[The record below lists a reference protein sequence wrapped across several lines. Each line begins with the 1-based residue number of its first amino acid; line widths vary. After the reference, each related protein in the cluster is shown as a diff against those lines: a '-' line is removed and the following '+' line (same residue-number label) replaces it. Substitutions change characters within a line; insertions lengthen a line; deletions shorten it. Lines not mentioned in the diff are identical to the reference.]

1 MSRTVIVG
9 ITGQTGAGKSTL
21 AKILSKSG
29 IPIIDADIEAKEVL
43 KKDKSLIP
51 LLKKEFG
58 SDITNSNG
66 ILNRKL
72 LASRAFTSDQNTK
85 KLNDIMFPSILSEIK
100 NKIEFLKKSK
110 VNIIAIDAPLLF
122 ESGLNNICN
131 IIISVTAG
139 YATRLDRI
147 IKRDNITI
155 DLARKRI
162 SVQKS
167 EKYYKDRSDV
177 ILNGELSLDEFK
189 HEAEKIVYQ
198 IRKKAYSE

>member
-1 MSRTVIVG
+1 MSKTVIVG

-21 AKILSKSG
+21 AKILSKSD

-51 LLKKEFG
+51 LLKQEFG

-66 ILNRKL
+66 ILDRKL
-72 LASRAFTSDQNTK
+72 LASRAFASDENTK
-85 KLNDIMFPSILSEIK
+85 KLNNIMLPSIISDIK
-100 NKIEFLKKSK
+100 NKIELFRKSK
-110 VNIIAIDAPLLF
+110 ENIIAIDAPLLF
-122 ESGLNNICN
+122 ESGLDEVCN

-155 DLARKRI
+155 DLAKKRI
-162 SVQKS
+162 NAQKS
-167 EKYYKDRSDV
+167 EKYYKDKSDI
-177 ILNGELSLDEFK
+177 ILNGELSLDRFE
-189 HEAEKIVYQ
+189 HEAEKIIYQ

>member
-9 ITGQTGAGKSTL
+9 VTGQTGAGKSTL

>member
-1 MSRTVIVG
+1 MSKTVIVG

-21 AKILSKSG
+21 AKILSKSD

-51 LLKKEFG
+51 LLKQEFG

-66 ILNRKL
+66 ILDRKL
-72 LASRAFTSDQNTK
+72 LASRAFASDENTK
-85 KLNDIMFPSILSEIK
+85 KLNNIMLPSIISDIK
-100 NKIEFLKKSK
+100 NKIELFRKSK
-110 VNIIAIDAPLLF
+110 ENIIAIDAPLLF
-122 ESGLNNICN
+122 ESGLDEVCN

-139 YATRLDRI
+139 CATRLDRI

-155 DLARKRI
+155 DLAKKRI
-162 SVQKS
+162 SAQKS
-167 EKYYKDRSDV
+167 EKYYKDKSDI
-177 ILNGELSLDEFK
+177 ILNGGLSLDRFE
-189 HEAEKIVYQ
+189 HEAEKIIYQ

>member
-1 MSRTVIVG
+1 MSKTVIVG

-21 AKILSKSG
+21 AKILSKSD

-43 KKDKSLIP
+43 KRDKSLIP
-51 LLKKEFG
+51 LLKQEFG

-66 ILNRKL
+66 ILDRKL
-72 LASRAFTSDQNTK
+72 LASRAFASDENTK
-85 KLNDIMFPSILSEIK
+85 KLNNIMLPSIISDIK
-100 NKIEFLKKSK
+100 NKIELFRKSK
-110 VNIIAIDAPLLF
+110 ENIIAIDAPLLF
-122 ESGLNNICN
+122 ESGLDEVCN

-155 DLARKRI
+155 DLAKKRI
-162 SVQKS
+162 SAQKS
-167 EKYYKDRSDV
+167 EKYYKDKSDI
-177 ILNGELSLDEFK
+177 ILNGELSLDRFE
-189 HEAEKIVYQ
+189 HEAEKIIYQ